1 MKKMKIL
8 TLLLC
13 ASLAFAYM
21 GCSNSSGGSDSG
33 TFTSSGNNGNGIP
46 GGAGGSGGSGGSGT
60 GSGSTPI
67 TYTITI
73 ANGITNGTVTA
84 NPASAIAG
92 STVTLSITSES
103 GYKLNSISATTG
115 ETAVTLSGTGN
126 TRTFTMPAGNVS
138 VNAGFISVFTALAAG
153 TDGTAGTSWTYVEFG
168 KWPQS
173 EKTND
178 TISVDETDSKSIG
191 SFTYYKGSDGEW
203 YAKLSSKYYKVE
215 PIKWRV
221 LTADYNGTGKK
232 LLLAENILINCK
244 YYDYVNVN
252 RTISSAT
259 IYPNNYEH
267 SRIRA
272 YLNGL
277 SYQKKEDDSASQVTD
292 ETLVNKGFFQTAFTT
307 QEQSAIALTTVVNN
321 ARSTNPDGDSNASL
335 WNSGANNYASDTPT
349 DDKIFLLSEQEV
361 TKTDYDFAALNEY
374 KGDGTHN
381 DSTRIRMTTAFA
393 QANGAYQNST
403 EGYGGY
409 WWLRSPV
416 YFDSYYGR
424 FMYDN
429 GCAYIY
435 SDVNRD
441 DSGVVPA
448 LCLN

>member
-13 ASLAFAYM
+13 ATLAFAYM
-21 GCSNSSGGSDSG
+21 GCSNSSGGS
-33 TFTSSGNNGNGIP
+33 
-46 GGAGGSGGSGGSGT
+46 GADTGSGA

-103 GYKLNSISATTG
+103 GYKLNSISATNG

-153 TDGTAGTSWTYVEFG
+153 TDGTAGTNGTYVEFG
-168 KWPQS
+168 RWPQS

-178 TISVDETDSKSIG
+178 TISVDETDSNSVG

-203 YAKLSSKYYKVE
+203 YAKIEKNSQVSYYKVE

-244 YYDYVNVN
+244 YYDYWDVN
-252 RTISSAT
+252 RTNGTAT

-292 ETLVNKGFFQTAFTT
+292 ESLINKGFFQTAFTT
-307 QEQSAIALTTVVNN
+307 QEQSAIASTTVVNN
-321 ARSTNPDGDSNASL
+321 AESTVPDEIEESNL
-335 WNSGANNYASDTPT
+335 NLYFNGGFNQYASDTST
-349 DDKIFLLSEQEV
+349 EDKIFLLSEQEV
-361 TKTDYDFAALNEY
+361 TKADYGFAAYEASGIGN
-374 KGDGTHN
+374 
-381 DSTRIRMTTAFA
+381 TRIRATTAFA
-393 QANGAYQNST
+393 QANEAYQNDNT
-403 EGYGGY
+403 ADYGGY
-409 WWLRSPV
+409 WWLRSPRKE
-416 YFDSYYGR
+416 SYYAS
-424 FMYDN
+424 YV
-429 GCAYIY
+429 
-435 SDVNRD
+435 SDYGYANRVD
-441 DSGVVPA
+441 FVIRVSHGVVPA